1 MINQWHVHSFNT
13 GSSSASNFY
22 RKYPRQDHHKNSFA
36 TSLYTDFVLFFFSL
50 FSKTFPSTT
59 LLRWWSINP
68 PRFYFLSPAL
78 DGLRRENRGSVN
90 RLLAT
95 VGAKLWNS
103 IPENL
108 WELSKHAFKK
118 QIHNLL
124 LLDRQRQDSYA
135 DINILINEIKK
146 RIILSNVLWPLFFY
160 LLTYLF
166 IRIVPFKLF
175 FPNVVN
181 LSIFLCKMYQF
192 KYVEYPHCLPRMAFL
207 KAKRRQWVCLMI
219 FSAI

>member
-1 MINQWHVHSFNT
+1 MVVN
-13 GSSSASNFY
+13 
-22 RKYPRQDHHKNSFA
+22 K
-36 TSLYTDFVLFFFSL
+36 
-50 FSKTFPSTT
+50 
-59 LLRWWSINP
+59 
-68 PRFYFLSPAL
+68 SPAVFTFYHPRSTDL
-78 DGLRRENRGSVN
+78 EEKIEGLWTGY
-90 RLLAT
+90 LAT

-160 LLTYLF
+160 LFTYLL
-166 IRIVPFKLF
+166 IRIVPCKLF

-192 KYVEYPHCLPRMAFL
+192 KYVEYPNCLPRMAFL

>member
-1 MINQWHVHSFNT
+1 MVVN
-13 GSSSASNFY
+13 
-22 RKYPRQDHHKNSFA
+22 K
-36 TSLYTDFVLFFFSL
+36 
-50 FSKTFPSTT
+50 
-59 LLRWWSINP
+59 
-68 PRFYFLSPAL
+68 SPAVFIFYHPRSTDL
-78 DGLRRENRGSVN
+78 EEKIEGLWTGY
-90 RLLAT
+90 LAT